1 MNTIDDY
8 LTLSVKDAQ
17 NVRFGVYKWN
27 LNGIF
32 DSQRGGMVVL
42 SLINSSYYSTSVT
55 NASELKPLKF
65 RLLNGG
71 INAYSSDKKGAVIGF
86 LNSATSP
93 TSNSTNTEII
103 RTLLGKRPDS
113 LEIEISTALSL
124 HSIASSGDLLLVFK
138 LEYLDEKKA
147 MNDYNNQK
155 TMLM

>member
-42 SLINSSYYSTSVT
+42 SLIDSSYYSTLT
-55 NASELKPLKF
+55 NWKAIAKPLKF

-71 INAYSSDKKGAVIGF
+71 INSYSSDKKGAIIGF
-86 LNSATSP
+86 LNSATHPRSG
-93 TSNSTNTEII
+93 STNTEII

-113 LEIEISTALSL
+113 LEIEISTAAAL
-124 HSIASSGDLLLVFK
+124 HSIEATGDLLFVFK

-147 MNDYNNQK
+147 THDYNNQK

>member
-1 MNTIDDY
+1 M
-8 LTLSVKDAQ
+8 
-17 NVRFGVYKWN
+17 GVYKWN

-42 SLINSSYYSTSVT
+42 SLINSSYDFSAVT
-55 NASELKPLKF
+55 NLSLLQPLKF

-71 INAYSSDKKGAVIGF
+71 INAYSSDKKGAIIGF
-86 LNSATSP
+86 LSSITLP
-93 TSNSTNTEII
+93 TSNSNTSEPI
-103 RTLLGKRPDS
+103 RILLGKRPDS
-113 LEIEISTALSL
+113 IEIEISTGWYEREIPNSN
-124 HSIASSGDLLLVFK
+124 DLLLVFK